1 MNILDKVLYFLIIVS
16 VFGTLK
22 FSLFSKKTNL
32 KCIKYLEMKNLNN
45 ISKINIESDNAYLY
59 TFNQTNK
66 NILEFKYIIKNSQL
80 FNKYLDKAI
89 EKNIDIEYIENNNLF
104 IYIFYNLPSIIFF
117 YVLIKSMSNQME
129 IFDGKFIKSKDISKK
144 IKFNDIAGL
153 KEVKD
158 EVKEFVDILKGI
170 CKFKKMN
177 CKIPR
182 GALFYGPPGTG
193 KTLIAKAIANE
204 CNTNFIHVS
213 GSSFN
218 EVFVGVGQSR
228 VRKLF
233 ERARNSKPCI
243 IFIDEIDTLGKK
255 RSKHSDGNNEHEN
268 TLNSLL
274 AEMDGMNS
282 NENILVFGATNRPN
296 MLDSALMRSGRFD
309 RKIEFSLP
317 NLEERKEI
325 LSLYLKKYPVDIKL
339 FKNIEE
345 IANNT
350 FQFSG
355 ADLSNLCNEA
365 AIKAVRNNKEKIDL
379 KEINNA
385 IDYILVG
392 NKRESS
398 KLNKLDKKT
407 VAYHECG
414 HAFMSYIQKF
424 VESPCKISII
434 PTTKGALGFSM
445 SNNIEKKLK
454 SKRELYQQMAVILGG
469 RCSENIFMDDITTGA
484 SDDLEKI
491 RKLAR
496 VYISYYGLSDKLKN
510 MNVNDDDLSDRTKH
524 LIDIEIHNLVNEIED
539 YVYNVLNSN
548 KENIDKLAKVLL
560 RKEELIGK
568 DLRIILGKS
577 IENKLT

>member
-1 MNILDKVLYFLIIVS
+1 MNLLNKVLYFFITILIIS
-16 VFGTLK
+16 ILK
-22 FSLFSKKTNL
+22 LSLFSKESNFKTVT
-32 KCIKYLEMKNLNN
+32 YLQMKNLNN

-59 TFNQTNK
+59 TFNQTNED
-66 NILEFKYIIKNSQL
+66 ILEFKYIIKNSQL
-80 FNKYLDKAI
+80 FNKYLDKVI
-89 EKNIDIEYIENNNLF
+89 EKNIDVEYIENNNLF
-104 IYIFYNLPSIIFF
+104 SYIFYNLPSIIFF

-153 KEVKD
+153 KEVKE

-255 RSKHSDGNNEHEN
+255 RSNRSDGNNEHEN

-414 HAFMSYIQKF
+414 HAFMSYIQKH

-445 SNNIEKKLK
+445 SNNIDKKLK
-454 SKRELYQQMAVILGG
+454 SRSELYQQMAVILGG
-469 RCSENIFMDDITTGA
+469 RCSEKIFMDDITTGA

-496 VYISYYGLSDKLKN
+496 VYISYYGLSDKLRN
-510 MNVNDDDLSDRTKH
+510 MNVNDDEISDRTKH
-524 LIDIEIHNLVNEIED
+524 LIDMEIDNLVNQIED
-539 YVYNVLNSN
+539 YVYNTLNSN
-548 KENIDKLAKVLL
+548 KENIDKMAKVLL
-560 RKEELIGK
+560 RREELTGK
-568 DLRIILGKS
+568 DLRVILGKS
-577 IENKLT
+577 IENKLI

>member
-1 MNILDKVLYFLIIVS
+1 MNILNKILYFFITILILLI
-16 VFGTLK
+16 LK
-22 FSLFSKKTNL
+22 LSLFPKENNL
-32 KCIKYLEMKNLNN
+32 KQIRYLEMKNLNN
-45 ISKINIESDNAYLY
+45 ISKIYIESDNAYLY
-59 TFNQTNK
+59 TFNETDK
-66 NILEFKYIIKNSQL
+66 DILEYEYNIKNLQL
-80 FNKYLDKAI
+80 FNKYLDKVI
-89 EKNIDIEYIENNNLF
+89 EKNIEIEFNDSIN
-104 IYIFYNLPSIIFF
+104 IFTFLLNNLPSIIFLYF
-117 YVLIKSMSNQME
+117 LLKSMNNQME
-129 IFDGKFIKSKDISKK
+129 IFNGKFIGNKNINKK

-153 KEVKD
+153 KEVKE

-193 KTLIAKAIANE
+193 KTLIAKAISNE

-228 VRKLF
+228 IRKLF

-255 RSKHSDGNNEHEN
+255 RSNYSEGNNEHEN

-325 LSLYLKKYPVDIKL
+325 LSLYLKKYPVETKL
-339 FKNIEE
+339 LKNIEE

-398 KLNKLDKKT
+398 KLDKLDKKT

-414 HAFMSYIQKF
+414 HAFMSYIQKH

-445 SNNIEKKLK
+445 SNNIDKKLK
-454 SKRELYQQMAVILGG
+454 SRSELYQQMAVILGG
-469 RCSENIFMDDITTGA
+469 RCSEKIFMDDITTGA

-496 VYISYYGLSDKLKN
+496 VYISYYGLSDKLRN
-510 MNVNDDDLSDRTKH
+510 MNVNDDEISDRTKH
-524 LIDIEIHNLVNEIED
+524 LIDMEIDNLVNQIED
-539 YVYNVLNSN
+539 YVYNTLNSN
-548 KENIDKLAKVLL
+548 KENIDKMAKVLL
-560 RKEELIGK
+560 KKEELTGR
-568 DLRIILGKS
+568 DLRVILGKF